1 MRNASRCQNRVS
13 PVCDRVALNRRTA
26 APVFRNKS
34 IKVFLTATFVILI
47 AQPFN
52 AFTQQQP
59 SAEQRYRESFE
70 SMMAEPADAE
80 RSFNFAQAATAAG
93 DFRGAIAAL
102 ERILQVNP
110 SLANIQLELGVLYL
124 RVGASDLAASYL
136 RRALL
141 APDAPDQVRDRA
153 QSILARAE
161 RSRQKHFFT
170 GSVYAG
176 GRYDSN
182 ANAGPESRAVRVA
195 GFDGLLDEGSTGQN
209 DFSGELVGALN
220 YTYALDSQ
228 AGHEIE
234 ANFLTYNRRYDKSS
248 EININS
254 VGFDVGPRFYFGPL
268 LEPTLSVRPFVSASY
283 VFLDDEGYLR
293 QAGGGV
299 NVRQFFGPASFVEGA
314 IEASDQ
320 KFFNSEERVATSL
333 RSGPFVEARGNVNW
347 QFLPATRLFGGLSIA
362 RRDSEADF
370 EAFNEGAA
378 RIGVTQVYP
387 APFALTA
394 YSWSTSL
401 SAGFRRTVY
410 DEADPQIDPITK
422 RQDSRADVILS
433 NNIRMTRA
441 LTLVVSLQY
450 TDNDS
455 SLPNFDYDNKGASVG
470 IAYSF

>member
-1 MRNASRCQNRVS
+1 MAKRGASRNRFAELFA
-13 PVCDRVALNRRTA
+13 ALA
-26 APVFRNKS
+26 
-34 IKVFLTATFVILI
+34 FVIFV
-47 AQPFN
+47 AQPYS
-52 AFTQQQP
+52 AFAQQQP
-59 SAEQRYRESFE
+59 NADQRYQDTFE
-70 SMMAEPADAE
+70 AMMAEPADAE
-80 RSFNFAQAATAAG
+80 RSFNFAQAASAAG

-141 APDAPDQVRDRA
+141 APDVPDAVRDRA

-161 RSRQKHFFT
+161 RSRQKHFVT

-176 GRYDSN
+176 ARYDSN
-182 ANAGPESRAVRVA
+182 ANAGPESRAVRVL
-195 GFDGLLDEGSTGQN
+195 GIDGLLDEGSTGRN
-209 DFSGELVGALN
+209 DFSGELVGALS

-234 ANFLTYNRRYDKSS
+234 ANFLTYNRRYDESS

-254 VGFDVGPRFYFGPL
+254 LGFDVGPRFYFGPL

-283 VFLDDEGYLR
+283 IFLDDEGYLR

-320 KFFNSEERVATSL
+320 KFFNSEERAATSL
-333 RSGPFVEARGNVNW
+333 RSGPFVEGRSNFAW
-347 QFLPATRLFGGLSIA
+347 QFLPATRLFGGLSIG

-387 APFALTA
+387 PPFGLTA

-401 SAGFRRTVY
+401 SAGIRRTVY
-410 DEADPQIDPITK
+410 DEADPLIDPTTK

-433 NNIRMTRA
+433 NNIRMTRE

-455 SLPNFDYDNKGASVG
+455 SLPNFEYDNKGASVG